1 MFTVCS
7 SDSLTTCNA
16 MYFAEVTARLEAE
29 KGLVNVRKEGI
40 PVWLKL
46 SERGESEETEEAGG
60 AAGAGVT
67 CWLFHLFY

>member
-46 SERGESEETEEAGG
+46 SE
-60 AAGAGVT
+60 
-67 CWLFHLFY
+67 

>member
-1 MFTVCS
+1 MANYMFILEYYLIMFTVCS

-46 SERGESEETEEAGG
+46 SE
-60 AAGAGVT
+60 
-67 CWLFHLFY
+67 